1 MHSDKKENGI
11 GHFLYNME
19 KRYKYT
25 FVSIFI
31 WGIVAHGM
39 ALFNKFSFHD
49 DAAFLFDV
57 GGTYSFGRWMLGVL
71 GELET
76 KFFGGSNY
84 SLPVCNGICTLLF
97 FAIIACIFIN
107 LFEIRNLR
115 MCVSLGG
122 IMVTIPVVAGLF
134 GYMYTAPY
142 YILGMLLGVL
152 GAFWICKRHKWYSIF
167 LGILLI
173 SCCMGV
179 YQAYYPVV
187 ISTFLL
193 YMIKEV
199 AESEDYNWV
208 QFFRTGIYYIL
219 SLAGSVLLYF
229 LLNRYFLW
237 HFNCELSDY
246 LGIDAMGKEPINV
259 YLLRAKDAYRL
270 FFSNQTNVTADMYPM
285 NIALLY
291 KFMLVVTIVCT
302 LILLYKVFKKDK
314 NRGIQLII
322 LVAFI
327 PLAVNFV
334 YVMSETVHT
343 LMVYGQ
349 VMFFVYSIW
358 LLSKMEFNK
367 KKIEQVLYSA
377 VTACLLLFSVM
388 YCRFDNACYLKA
400 EFQQQQAISYFTT
413 LITQIKSVDG
423 YTDEMGVAFINQW
436 SINDASVSNMEAF
449 NDTLIF
455 PYTERTLLNNYA
467 WLVFMENWCGYS
479 PTMSNVADFI
489 DLPEVQAMP
498 SYPDDGAI
506 QIINNTVVVKF

>member
-11 GHFLYNME
+11 SYFLYNME

-39 ALFNKFSFHD
+39 ALFNKYSFHD

-97 FAIIACIFIN
+97 MAIIACIFVN
-107 LFEIRNLR
+107 LFEIRNLGL
-115 MCVSLGG
+115 CVSLSG

-152 GAFWICKRHKWYSIF
+152 GAFWICKCRKWYSIF
-167 LGILLI
+167 FGILLI
-173 SCCMGV
+173 SCSVGV
-179 YQAYYPVV
+179 YQAYYPIV

-208 QFFRTGIYYIL
+208 KFFRTGIYYV
-219 SLAGSVLLYF
+219 LALGSSVLIYF

-237 HFNCELSDY
+237 RFNCELSGY
-246 LGIDAMGKEPINV
+246 LGINTMGKEPISV
-259 YLLRAKDAYRL
+259 YIQRAKDAYKL
-270 FFSNQTNVTADMYPM
+270 FFNNQTNVTADMYPM
-285 NIALLY
+285 NVALLY
-291 KFMLVVTIVCT
+291 KFMLVVIIACT
-302 LILLYKVFKKDK
+302 LILVYRILKINIKK
-314 NRGIQLII
+314 GIQLVI
-322 LVAFI
+322 LIAFI

-358 LLSKMEFNK
+358 LLGKTEFNK
-367 KKIEQVLYSA
+367 KKAEKALHSV

-423 YTDEMGVAFINQW
+423 YTDEMGVAFINQYN
-436 SINDASVSNMEAF
+436 IQDASVSDMDLF
-449 NDTLIF
+449 NDILIF
-455 PYTERTLLNNYA
+455 PYTERNLLNNYA
-467 WLVFMENWCGYS
+467 WRVFMENWCGYS
-479 PTMSNVADFI
+479 PASPNVAEFT

-498 SYPDDGAI
+498 SYPDDGSI